1 MYGSSLFL
9 FGSTGLEPH
18 HPVWSGQHHV
28 GALPNPQNLL
38 AYKNPQVIL
47 THKRALYIIQKGIEI
62 RSSEDIQAPARYPR
76 VARILLAVA
85 GGGWGV
91 RQRDPCL
98 PL

>member
-18 HPVWSGQHHV
+18 HPLWSGQHHV

-38 AYKNPQVIL
+38 AHKDPQVIL
-47 THKRALYIIQKGIEI
+47 THKRASYIIQKGIEI
-62 RSSEDIQAPARYPR
+62 CSSDDIQAPGRYPR
-76 VARILLAVA
+76 VAPILLVV
-85 GGGWGV
+85 GQSVG
-91 RQRDPCL
+91 QRAPYL